1 MDLEVDMIGLV
12 KDVFVITNQIT
23 KQVVAHNIPMTQENL
38 MGVDGGTR
46 NGVRYGHIFNFM

>member
-12 KDVFVITNQIT
+12 KDVFVIINQII

-46 NGVRYGHIFNFM
+46 NGVRYGHICNFM